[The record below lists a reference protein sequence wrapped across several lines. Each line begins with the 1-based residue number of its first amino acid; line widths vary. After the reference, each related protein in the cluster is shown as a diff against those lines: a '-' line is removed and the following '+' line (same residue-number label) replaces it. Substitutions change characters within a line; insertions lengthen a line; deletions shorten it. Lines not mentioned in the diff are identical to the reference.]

1 MAIIG
6 LLLSGYNSC
15 DKLKKTIRMEKNQK
29 SSTTDPKKETKGQTQ
44 SKYDSHSEEMPH
56 QKEII
61 NDNANPD
68 RVSHS
73 NTDGYLDKLASD
85 IDNES
90 NIEDEGLNTSKSKTN
105 KREWDASFYP
115 KKNA

>member
-1 MAIIG
+1 MANIG

-15 DKLKKTIRMEKNQK
+15 DKFKKTIRMEKNQK
-29 SSTTDPKKETKGQTQ
+29 SSATDPNKETKGQTQ

-56 QKEII
+56 QKEIVS
-61 NDNANPD
+61 NNANPD

-73 NTDGYLDKLASD
+73 NTEEYLDKLPSD

-90 NIEDEGLNTSKSKTN
+90 NTEDEGSNTPKSKTN

-115 KKNA
+115 KKNP